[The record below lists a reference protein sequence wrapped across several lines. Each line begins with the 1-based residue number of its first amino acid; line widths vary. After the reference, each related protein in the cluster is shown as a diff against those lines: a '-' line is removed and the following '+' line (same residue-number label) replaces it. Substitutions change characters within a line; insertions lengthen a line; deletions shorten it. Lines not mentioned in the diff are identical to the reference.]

1 MPVDML
7 CVWQP
12 FMAAVA
18 EVARLQIGIGR
29 ILANSAP
36 CQNGLP
42 HTCSVDKP
50 NNETRNAAHLLAQSK
65 GTASMTALRFT
76 PAEIARYQEVGYLL
90 APKLFDAQEM
100 DLLLKYAKS
109 DEALV
114 AGAAGRRDA
123 TGQITKLTLWNQ
135 AGDDL
140 YGMFSR
146 SPRIVD
152 RMEQL
157 LGGEVYHYH
166 TKMMLKEPRV
176 GGAWEW
182 HQDYGYWYNN
192 GCLFPLLASC
202 LIAVDRA
209 TKENGCLQVLKGSHL
224 MGRIEHG
231 KTGDQTG
238 ADMEIVNAAIERLP
252 LEFIEAEPG
261 DALFFHC
268 NLLHRSDQNTSPNPR
283 WSLICC
289 YNAARNDPYKE
300 SRHPR
305 YTPLE
310 KVSDSA
316 IKQWKPSAPTLAS

>member
-1 MPVDML
+1 M
-7 CVWQP
+7 
-12 FMAAVA
+12 
-18 EVARLQIGIGR
+18 
-29 ILANSAP
+29 
-36 CQNGLP
+36 
-42 HTCSVDKP
+42 
-50 NNETRNAAHLLAQSK
+50 
-65 GTASMTALRFT
+65 TASATFTAEELT
-76 PAEIARYQEVGYLL
+76 RYEETGYLFV
-90 APKLFDAQEM
+90 PRLFDADEM
-100 DLLLKYAKS
+100 QILLGYAKQ
-109 DEALV
+109 DQALI
-114 AGAAGRRDA
+114 AGAAGRKDA
-123 TGQITKLTLWNQ
+123 SGQVTKLTLWNH

-152 RMEQL
+152 RMQQL

-209 TKENGCLQVLKGSHL
+209 TKENGCLQVLKGSHR

-238 ADMEIVNAAIERLP
+238 ADMEIVTAALERLE
-252 LEFIEAEPG
+252 LEYIEAEPG

-268 NLLHRSDQNTSPNPR
+268 NLLHRSDQNRSEKPR

-305 YTPLE
+305 YTPLA

-316 IKQWKPSAPTLAS
+316 IKQWKQPQPTLTRVSR

>member
-1 MPVDML
+1 MTNST
-7 CVWQP
+7 Q
-12 FMAAVA
+12 FSSA
-18 EVARLQIGIGR
+18 E
-29 ILANSAP
+29 LA
-36 CQNGLP
+36 QY
-42 HTCSVDKP
+42 
-50 NNETRNAAHLLAQSK
+50 NET
-65 GTASMTALRFT
+65 
-76 PAEIARYQEVGYLL
+76 GYLL
-90 APKLFDAQEM
+90 VPQLFDNQEM
-100 DLLLKYAKS
+100 QTLLDYAKS

-114 AGAAGRRDA
+114 AGAAGRKDA
-123 TGQITKLTLWNQ
+123 TGQVTKLTLWNT

-152 RMEQL
+152 RMEQI

-182 HQDYGYWYNN
+182 HQDYGYWYNF
-192 GCLFPLLASC
+192 GCLYPLLASC

-209 TKENGCLQVLKGSHL
+209 TVENGCLQVLVGSHL
-224 MGRIEHG
+224 LGRVEHG

-238 ADMEIVNAAIERLP
+238 ADMEVVAAATERMELVHV
-252 LEFIEAEPG
+252 EANPG

-268 NLLHRSDQNTSPNPR
+268 NLLHRSDQNFSENPR

-305 YTPLE
+305 YTPLS
-310 KVSDSA
+310 KVPADA
-316 IKQWKPSAPTLAS
+316 IKNWRPSQPATG

>member
-1 MPVDML
+1 MHIGSRPSR
-7 CVWQP
+7 QSSHIP
-12 FMAAVA
+12 IAMAT
-18 EVARLQIGIGR
+18 
-29 ILANSAP
+29 STTFTAP
-36 CQNGLP
+36 
-42 HTCSVDKP
+42 
-50 NNETRNAAHLLAQSK
+50 ELAQYH
-65 GTASMTALRFT
+65 
-76 PAEIARYQEVGYLL
+76 ENGYVLV
-90 APKLFDAQEM
+90 PQLFDAEEM
-100 DLLLKYAKS
+100 QKLLTFAKR
-109 DEALV
+109 DQALL
-114 AGAAGRRDA
+114 AGATGRKDA

-152 RMEQL
+152 RMEQI

-182 HQDYGYWYNN
+182 HQDYGYWYHN
-192 GCLFPLLASC
+192 GCLYPLLASC
-202 LIAVDRA
+202 LIAVDKA
-209 TKENGCLQVLKGSHL
+209 TRENGCLQVLERSHL
-224 MGRIEHG
+224 MGRVEHG
-231 KTGDQTG
+231 KSGDQTG
-238 ADMEIVNAAIERLP
+238 ADMEIVNAALERLP
-252 LEFIEAEPG
+252 LEYIEANPG

-305 YTPLE
+305 YSPLS
-310 KVSDSA
+310 KVPGSA
-316 IKQWKPSAPTLAS
+316 IKDWAPAKA